1 MTIAS
6 STDVF
11 FDQLEDLRSATEQTR
26 ESLPDLIEWAR
37 DTELKSVFETYAT
50 TVSRHLQEILAMF
63 DAHSKEPGDDICKAI
78 AGLIEGGNKHI
89 EMAADTSVRGLL
101 LIAHTNRMA
110 HYLQAAAEFTLA
122 IAIQC
127 GLSAEA
133 DAVAGILTEHRDFR
147 RSLAKVGTE
156 TFNIGIGGVK

>member
-11 FDQLEDLRSATEQTR
+11 FDQLEDLRSATRQTR
-26 ESLPDLIEWAR
+26 QTLPDLIEWAQG
-37 DTELKSVFETYAT
+37 TELEPVFTAYAIA
-50 TVSRHLQEILAMF
+50 VNRHLQEILAIF
-63 DAHSKEPGDDICKAI
+63 DAHSEEPGDDICKAI
-78 AGLIEGGNKHI
+78 AGLIEGGNQHI
-89 EMAADTSVRGLL
+89 EMAADGTVRGLL
-101 LIAHTNRMA
+101 LIAHTNRIV

-122 IAIQC
+122 IAIKC
-127 GLSAEA
+127 GLTAEA

-156 TFNIGIGGVK
+156 TFDIGMGGVK

>member
-26 ESLPDLIEWAR
+26 DTLPNLIGWGR
-37 DTELKSVFETYAT
+37 DTELESVFNAYAT
-50 TVSRHLQEILAMF
+50 AVNRHLQEILAMF
-63 DAHSKEPGDDICKAI
+63 DAHSKEPGDDLCKAI

-89 EMAADTSVRGLL
+89 EMAADATVRGLL
-101 LIAHTNRMA
+101 LIAHTNRIA
-110 HYLQAAAEFTLA
+110 HYLQAASEFTLA

-127 GLSAEA
+127 GLRAEA
-133 DAVAGILTEHRDFR
+133 DAVADILMQHREFR

-156 TFNIGIGGVK
+156 TFDIGIGGVK